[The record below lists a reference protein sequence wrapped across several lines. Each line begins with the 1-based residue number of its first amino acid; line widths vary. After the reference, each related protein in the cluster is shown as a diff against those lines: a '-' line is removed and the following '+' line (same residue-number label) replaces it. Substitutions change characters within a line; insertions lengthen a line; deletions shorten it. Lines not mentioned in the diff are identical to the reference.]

1 MVVPVVPSHA
11 VGRNTPDGSTRECV
25 VASAIDPQGKEQY
38 DMKRLNIA
46 GLCLVSMLVMGMA
59 LAGNASAAPLWL
71 LCLPNAKG
79 KFLDPA
85 CLKAGEG
92 KWESESLGTRTDKVV
107 GVGFTIRMEDAKTSV
122 GKTVVQ
128 CGHGVG
134 AGTIGPGNKALMT
147 EVKIQAPKTE
157 CEAVEGGCKKGEVE
171 KIEGRN
177 LPWQVEIFETEK
189 KFLTKIEST
198 TSGKEP
204 GWAMECNTLL
214 GSKTDVCEQE
224 AGKPE
229 FAELANKRSG
239 PKEEELL
246 VLGTFEKKRH
256 QDCSEGGVESGSVA
270 GQIAI
275 LLAKANANEPNG
287 LGLSLNGV

>member
-1 MVVPVVPSHA
+1 VYI
-11 VGRNTPDGSTRECV
+11 
-25 VASAIDPQGKEQY
+25 ASALERLNEDGRLGVDGHHQDKRSNY
-38 DMKRLNIA
+38 DMKHLKIA

-107 GVGFTIRMEDAKTSV
+107 LLGMTIRLEDSKTAA

-134 AGTIGPGNKALMT
+134 AGIIGPGNKGLIT
-147 EVKIQAPKTE
+147 EAKVKTPSSE

-171 KIEGRN
+171 EIEGRN
-177 LPWQVEIFETEK
+177 LPWQTEIFETEK
-189 KFLTKIEST
+189 KFLTKIEAT

-204 GWAMECNTLL
+204 GWAVKCNTLL
-214 GSKTDVCEQE
+214 GSKTDECVQE
-224 AGKPE
+224 EGKPE
-229 FAELANKRSG
+229 FAELTNKKSG

-246 VLGTFEKKRH
+246 VLAKFEGKRKAK
-256 QDCSEGGVESGSVA
+256 CSEGGTEA
-270 GQIAI
+270 GLAMGQVAI
-275 LLAKANANEPNG
+275 LLAKPNANEPNG
-287 LGLSLNGV
+287 LGLSILGV

>member
-1 MVVPVVPSHA
+1 
-11 VGRNTPDGSTRECV
+11 
-25 VASAIDPQGKEQY
+25 
-38 DMKRLNIA
+38 MKYLKIM

-107 GVGFTIRMEDAKTSV
+107 LVGMTIRVEDSKTLL
-122 GKTVVQ
+122 GKSTIQ

-134 AGTIGPGNKALMT
+134 AGVVGPGNLGLIT
-147 EVKIQAPKTE
+147 EAKVNTPGTE
-157 CEAVEGGCKKGEVE
+157 CESVEGGCKKGEVE
-171 KIEGRN
+171 KVSGVN
-177 LPWQVEIFETEK
+177 LPWQTEIFETEK
-189 KFLTKIEST
+189 KFFTKIEAT
-198 TSGKEP
+198 GSGKEP
-204 GWAMECNTLL
+204 GWEVACNTI
-214 GSKTDVCEQE
+214 GGKKTDLCAVE

-229 FAELANKRSG
+229 IKELVNKKSG

-246 VLGTFEKKRH
+246 VLSTFERKTMLK
-256 QDCSEGGVESGSVA
+256 CTEGGAEA
-270 GQIAI
+270 GLVFGAVAI
-275 LLAKANANEPNG
+275 LLAKPNANEPSG
-287 LGLSLNGV
+287 LGLSINGV